1 MEGSPSPSGGSAT
14 LLPGGGGF
22 GGSSPRPGGFG
33 SGLLPSEPL
42 SADVRLTGMDTG
54 LHAVELQHSGALAGG
69 SASGFSTPGGARP
82 GMGTVRALSGTRTQV
97 QGAGGVRANYESALM
112 QTMRRQMAEFED
124 RVSRQ
129 VNKMESQLSGGTGQG
144 VLARLEDK
152 VSAAEASVP
161 KLDRRVAEVHGTVKG
176 LSEEM
181 QSQIRKINGVEEWVF
196 SAHQQLQTDLRAK
209 MAELEQQVQKV
220 SSAVRITEVNTE
232 ESQKRFS
239 SRLARLENDVDNRL
253 SSQED
258 GGFASVFARL
268 EALEDRSLTEEAQR
282 FALAAPLSGARS
294 HAGHH
299 HTEHFESAQMSMVEK
314 RLEDLG
320 STTDRVFQDMHE
332 VHTRMAE
339 QRVELGT
346 LRTLLDTRE
355 DHLKQLGDRMEKAS
369 SWESKMQAFQQAV
382 QEGATRAIG
391 QQERLEL
398 LLRRVE
404 HQESQA
410 DELREAHERLAQA
423 HRGMQAMINQNGDAD
438 EGEGFAGGRAALEEI
453 RSIMRLTEDRV
464 NDLTYEMSTTRD
476 ELSVVPQI
484 TALVVQLKDM
494 VPRVVDHDRRI
505 RELAEQSTE
514 EQEKHA
520 AAVSQQVGALETQ
533 VQELSKSFVSSL
545 EQVKDTVQMQLDA
558 QREASLEASA
568 AAAAAAAAAT
578 AAGGAERRGVDEARL
593 QELQGATTA
602 ELKALR
608 ELLEE
613 RSQSAVASA
622 EGAAAQASEA
632 SSKAVAAEAKAG
644 EVQGRLCEMEEKEEE
659 ARRRL
664 SEGFEER
671 LARADEDLDASKA
684 ATRACSDS
692 VSVLRSEVDELR
704 GTAAAASEK
713 AAEENVRIE
722 IDDLRS
728 QINTCVADAANQQ
741 QARFEQDFEVATG
754 LLREGL
760 ARVAEQSESTLRMV
774 KGTVVDLQ
782 LLHTD
787 FDDIRASRAG
797 GGASEDLEVL
807 RRTIEAVKQ
816 KQGDLDDSLGIV
828 KTDLESMKTSAVA
841 EDVAAL
847 KSSVDELQR
856 RGGSD
861 ADLDGLRRQVAE
873 LQVAE
878 TLGVALEELRAE
890 LAELKAR
897 SGALCEVETLKTELA
912 ELKGRSGVASDIDL
926 LKSEIA
932 ELMGRS
938 GVAGDVDVLKSEVA
952 ELKGRCGTREELAAV
967 RGEIVEL
974 EGRCG
979 AAADV
984 QGLRGEVAEL
994 RRRSEATVAV
1004 AETARGEPAAPSA
1017 DEGALRSEICA
1028 VASRLGEQQELARKM
1043 QAEVVALSAKLECL
1057 AVSTSGGGG
1066 YDSADAFPEFA
1077 LAAKEDEAAEAGAQ
1091 RRLLS
1096 RIDELVDR
1104 LAEVADIGVGEGVG
1118 AVGGLDPEFRRQ
1130 FEGLVG
1136 QVEAMSA
1143 TELQIQAK
1151 FDGFVAQFT
1160 QQSPKG
1166 RGAAAAVGTE

>member
-1 MEGSPSPSGGSAT
+1 
-14 LLPGGGGF
+14 
-22 GGSSPRPGGFG
+22 
-33 SGLLPSEPL
+33 
-42 SADVRLTGMDTG
+42 V
-54 LHAVELQHSGALAGG
+54 
-69 SASGFSTPGGARP
+69 
-82 GMGTVRALSGTRTQV
+82 
-97 QGAGGVRANYESALM
+97 
-112 QTMRRQMAEFED
+112 
-124 RVSRQ
+124 
-129 VNKMESQLSGGTGQG
+129 
-144 VLARLEDK
+144 
-152 VSAAEASVP
+152 
-161 KLDRRVAEVHGTVKG
+161 
-176 LSEEM
+176 
-181 QSQIRKINGVEEWVF
+181 
-196 SAHQQLQTDLRAK
+196 
-209 MAELEQQVQKV
+209 
-220 SSAVRITEVNTE
+220 
-232 ESQKRFS
+232 
-239 SRLARLENDVDNRL
+239 
-253 SSQED
+253 
-258 GGFASVFARL
+258 
-268 EALEDRSLTEEAQR
+268 
-282 FALAAPLSGARS
+282 
-294 HAGHH
+294 
-299 HTEHFESAQMSMVEK
+299 
-314 RLEDLG
+314 
-320 STTDRVFQDMHE
+320 
-332 VHTRMAE
+332 
-339 QRVELGT
+339 
-346 LRTLLDTRE
+346 
-355 DHLKQLGDRMEKAS
+355 
-369 SWESKMQAFQQAV
+369 
-382 QEGATRAIG
+382 
-391 QQERLEL
+391 
-398 LLRRVE
+398 
-404 HQESQA
+404 
-410 DELREAHERLAQA
+410 
-423 HRGMQAMINQNGDAD
+423 
-438 EGEGFAGGRAALEEI
+438 
-453 RSIMRLTEDRV
+453 
-464 NDLTYEMSTTRD
+464 
-476 ELSVVPQI
+476 
-484 TALVVQLKDM
+484 
-494 VPRVVDHDRRI
+494 
-505 RELAEQSTE
+505 
-514 EQEKHA
+514 
-520 AAVSQQVGALETQ
+520 
-533 VQELSKSFVSSL
+533 
-545 EQVKDTVQMQLDA
+545 
-558 QREASLEASA
+558 ASA
-568 AAAAAAAAAT
+568 AGTSPKA
-578 AAGGAERRGVDEARL
+578 
-593 QELQGATTA
+593 QE
-602 ELKALR
+602 
-608 ELLEE
+608 
-613 RSQSAVASA
+613 S
-622 EGAAAQASEA
+622 
-632 SSKAVAAEAKAG
+632 
-644 EVQGRLCEMEEKEEE
+644 
-659 ARRRL
+659 
-664 SEGFEER
+664 
-671 LARADEDLDASKA
+671 
-684 ATRACSDS
+684 
-692 VSVLRSEVDELR
+692 
-704 GTAAAASEK
+704 
-713 AAEENVRIE
+713 VRIE

-728 QINTCVADAANQQ
+728 QINACVAANQQ

-787 FDDIRASRAG
+787 FDDIKASRAG

-807 RRTIEAVKQ
+807 RGTIEAVKQ

-897 SGALCEVETLKTELA
+897 SGALSEVETLKTELA
-912 ELKGRSGVASDIDL
+912 ELKGRSGVASDVDL

-1066 YDSADAFPEFA
+1066 YDSADAFQEFA
-1077 LAAKEDEAAEAGAQ
+1077 LAAKEDEAAETGAQ

-1104 LAEVADIGVGEGVG
+1104 LAEVDGAVADIGVGKGVG
-1118 AVGGLDPEFRRQ
+1118 VVGGLDPEFRRQ